1 MTGRA
6 TKAKQEQTRPSRR
19 PELARAEP
27 LDKPT
32 RARALAELETA
43 LKRKPTQ
50 EAKLAGALRAL
61 AALSPAVR
69 AAMGD
74 AAESFVKRKTL
85 QRELYAA
92 CIRAVAEANDRRAPE
107 LLAAAL
113 AVDDGAPATATLS
126 AACFSQDKRL
136 TAPLAKLAATR
147 QPLTAFAAETARVV
161 RGEASGQLLLSI
173 APMIKES
180 HRLSLCAELFL
191 PLTRTV
197 LGPAGV
203 GPALAVLRD
212 SERHLG
218 RWLVLGEVAALSG
231 DANPL
236 AEARSRAGE
245 GPSAARAAW
254 ALVAWAL
261 EGALARAGGAGPVVA
276 PATRPTVEVV
286 ARLSDRPSAD
296 RDPTFLFRLAAA
308 RSMASRA
315 MLESLVKGGLSDEAA
330 VRAASFLARDH
341 GRDDLRSEL
350 VECARAGKREDLRG
364 LATASLW
371 DSGAHDDALALA
383 DELAASRHLGNVTWA
398 ALVRAARS
406 SAGGQVSD
414 ALVVTEARL
423 RWVQWGSVE

>member
-6 TKAKQEQTRPSRR
+6 SKAKQEQPRPSRR
-19 PELARAEP
+19 PDLARAEP

-32 RARALAELETA
+32 RARALAELDGA
-43 LKRKPTQ
+43 LKRKPAQ

-61 AALSPAVR
+61 AGLSPAVR
-69 AAMGD
+69 SAMAD
-74 AAESFVKRKTL
+74 TAEALVKRKTL
-85 QRELYAA
+85 QRELYGA
-92 CIRAVAEANDRRAPE
+92 CIRAVAEARDRRAPE
-107 LLAAAL
+107 LVASAL

-126 AACFSQDKRL
+126 AACFSEDKRL
-136 TAPLAKLAATR
+136 AAPLAKLAATR

-161 RGEASGQLLLSI
+161 RGEANGQLLFSI
-173 APMIKES
+173 SPMIKES

-197 LGPAGV
+197 LGPTGV

-231 DANPL
+231 DTKPL
-236 AEARSRAGE
+236 EEARARSAD

-254 ALVAWAL
+254 SLVAWAL
-261 EGALARAGGAGPVVA
+261 EGAHSRAAGAKPVAA

-296 RDPTFLFRLAAA
+296 RDPTFLFRLAEA
-308 RSMASRA
+308 RSSASRS
-315 MLESLVKGGLSDEAA
+315 MLESLVKAGLSDEGA

-341 GRDDLRSEL
+341 GRDDLRAEL
-350 VECARAGKREDLRG
+350 ATCARASKREDLRG
-364 LATASLW
+364 LAAASLW
-371 DSGAHDDALALA
+371 DAGAHDDALVLA
-383 DELAASRHLGNVTWA
+383 EELSASRHFGNVTWA
-398 ALVRAARS
+398 ALVRAARAS
-406 SAGGQVSD
+406 LGAQAEG
-414 ALVVTEARL
+414 LVVTEARL